1 MMFYFCFFV
10 DCKQFWIRGIGAEN
24 LVHVVATPTLG
35 LYKSPNLNDPTL
47 FLTFLLLLFRMP
59 SGCVSGFSDF
69 FGLSFIFGHI
79 EA

>member
-1 MMFYFCFFV
+1 M

-47 FLTFLLLLFRMP
+47 FLTFLLLLF
-59 SGCVSGFSDF
+59 SDAIGCFVSGFSDF